1 MMWKAHSK
9 KMQKHVASIN
19 SLVAC
24 LESGRWSKLLG
35 FKVTRDHNFAAAECR
50 VACQPDTQISR
61 PITRRRQAFFGFA
74 AWESLLYAWG
84 KYVALEFWCAARFAQ
99 NEWKWLLLSYCCL
112 IVEELS
118 FYSLFASGLEYTA
131 SKWKCLS
138 RAQLPHISFVILQE
152 DESIHHLAD
161 SIDILDRHRFNQL
174 FFLMR
179 ILRHVTTISTC
190 HWHLPWPACHSHAV
204 DYLDSIAMFRFRC
217 HLLTY
222 WYLIDI

>member
-1 MMWKAHSK
+1 MPSGMSTWHTNKPANNSETTGLLWLCCVRVSPICLRQICGFGVLMCSTLCSK
-9 KMQKHVASIN
+9 WM
-19 SLVAC
+19 
-24 LESGRWSKLLG
+24 
-35 FKVTRDHNFAAAECR
+35 KVVT
-50 VACQPDTQISR
+50 V
-61 PITRRRQAFFGFA
+61 
-74 AWESLLYAWG
+74 
-84 KYVALEFWCAARFAQ
+84 V
-99 NEWKWLLLSYCCL
+99 LLLSYCCL
-112 IVEELS
+112 IGEELS

-138 RAQLPHISFVILQE
+138 RAKLPHISFVILQE

-204 DYLDSIAMFRFRC
+204 DYLDSIPMFRFRC